1 MFKRKPSKRDFVVL
15 RAWHALLAGAFLV
28 AYLTG
33 DEDTY
38 RMHMFAG
45 YAVLAALLLRPLLA
59 IGAPATSPLRL
70 PHPSRAAVAAW
81 WRERRGR
88 NPLLPW
94 MAVAVLAAVGA
105 SAVTGALADVAT
117 SLEHPHEALSEAS
130 LWVIGGHVVM
140 VFAIFGGLRRV
151 LGTLKSWRARLQP
164 DARASGVAALVLALA
179 VTVLAAAPALADPA
193 HDALLAR
200 YLAEAKQAEASFAG
214 FSAQR
219 GEALFR
225 TRSTGGD
232 ERTPSCTACHTD
244 DPRQPGRNAKT
255 GRGIDPVAVSVDPK
269 RFTDRDQVEK
279 QFGRDCKS
287 VLGRD
292 CTAAEKGDY
301 ITFMKGQ

>member
-15 RAWHALLAGAFLV
+15 RMWHALLAGGFLV
-28 AYLTG
+28 AYLSG

-38 RMHMFAG
+38 RLHVFAG
-45 YAVLAALLLRPLLA
+45 YVVLAALVLRPLLA

-70 PHPSRAAVAAW
+70 PRPSRTAVVTW
-81 WRERRGR
+81 WNQRRGR

-94 MAVAVLAAVGA
+94 MAAAVLVGVVA
-105 SAVTGALADVAT
+105 SAVTGALADVMVW
-117 SLEHPHEALSEAS
+117 LEHPHEALSEAA
-130 LWVIGGHVVM
+130 LWVIVGHLVM
-140 VFAIFGGLRRV
+140 VFAIFGGLKR
-151 LGTLKSWRARLQP
+151 TLAT
-164 DARASGVAALVLALA
+164 ARAWAFRPDTRAVSGTVIMLALA
-179 VTVLAAAPALADPA
+179 ASVLAASPALADPA
-193 HDALLAR
+193 RDALLAD
-200 YLAEAKQAEASFAG
+200 YLAQAKQANASFSG

-219 GEALFR
+219 GETFFR
-225 TRSTGGD
+225 AKASGGD
-232 ERTPSCTACHTD
+232 ERTASCTACHTD

-255 GRGIDPVAVSVDPK
+255 GRAIDPVAVSVNPK